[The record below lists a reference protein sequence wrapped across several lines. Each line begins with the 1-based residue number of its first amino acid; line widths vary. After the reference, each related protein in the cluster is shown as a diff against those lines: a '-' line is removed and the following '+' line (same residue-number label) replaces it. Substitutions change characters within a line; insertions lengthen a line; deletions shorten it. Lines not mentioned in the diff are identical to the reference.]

1 MADRRASPRRGDGAS
16 SDGASE
22 ATSLFDGAFRLVIV
36 LGIVLG
42 LLMIVRLLGDAVGSD
57 AKGGSP
63 GAWVA
68 DSADPS
74 RPAATAAAPAAS
86 GPASSPV
93 TSADLAA
100 FLEPVAR
107 PAPPLDLT
115 GPDGLPVSLAGL
127 RGTPTLVFFGYTH
140 CPDVCPAT
148 IGSVGVAIDAF
159 GQGARAVFVSV
170 DPERDTIPW
179 LAEFVRYMPKGF
191 TAITGTPARVKAAA
205 DDWGV
210 RYARVE
216 TGDPAAYS
224 MSHTADVFLVDAAGQ
239 LRAKFPFGTAA
250 ETMTAVLR
258 EVSATTPDPAV
269 TATATP
275 ATSPAAS
282 HVTVSLWPK
291 VESSSVWAGGAS
303 PVILSLSVGA
313 GIRLDDPTLRVTA
326 QLLDSSGARVGNAVD
341 AVAVQPRGIKEVSY
355 VPTMDFPAAGRYQ
368 LAIDAIG
375 ADGTTRSG
383 VVGVTAL
390 DPGGSAALGQPA
402 PTIRT
407 PTPADFGGD
416 PTWVTTD
423 PAPDLRLTQTSTADA
438 LAAGKPFM
446 LVADSIRFKVTP
458 ACGKAI
464 VLARQLIDR
473 WPTTPFI
480 HLEPYRYTVVTTE
493 PVLEGTLADP
503 RLNDAANAWGVG
515 AAPWGVG
522 SMPWVFIVD
531 GSGVVR
537 AKYQG
542 VVGTTDVDVIL
553 SLLAQ
558 GR

>member
-1 MADRRASPRRGDGAS
+1 MADRRAAPGLGDEAT
-16 SDGASE
+16 SDGATE
-22 ATSLFDGAFRLVIV
+22 ATSLFDGAFRLVVV
-36 LGIVLG
+36 LGVVLG
-42 LLMIVRLLGDAVGSD
+42 VLMVARLLGDATGTN
-57 AKGGSP
+57 GGNDSP

-68 DSADPS
+68 ASPHPS
-74 RPAATAAAPAAS
+74 GPSGPAATAAASGPVLSPAAS
-86 GPASSPV
+86 
-93 TSADLAA
+93 ADVSA

-107 PAPPLDLT
+107 PAPALDLT

-216 TGDPAAYS
+216 TGDPATYS
-224 MSHTADVFLVDAAGQ
+224 MSHTADVFLVDAAGR
-239 LRAKFPFGTAA
+239 LRARFPFGT
-250 ETMTAVLR
+250 TP
-258 EVSATTPDPAV
+258 TTPV
-269 TATATP
+269 
-275 ATSPAAS
+275 TSPAATPL
-282 HVTVSLWPK
+282 TVRLWPK

-313 GIRLDDPTLRVTA
+313 GIRLDDPNLRVTA
-326 QLLDSSGARVGNAVD
+326 QLLDPSGARVGD
-341 AVAVQPRGIKEVSY
+341 AVEATAVQPTGVREVSY
-355 VPTMDFPAAGRYQ
+355 VATLDFPTAGRWQ
-368 LAIDAIG
+368 MAVDAIG
-375 ADGTTRSG
+375 ADGATRSG

-390 DPGGSAALGQPA
+390 DPGGSAALGRPA
-402 PTIRT
+402 PTART

-423 PAPDLRLTQTSTADA
+423 PSPDLRLTQTSTTDA

-446 LVADSIRFKVTP
+446 LVVDSIRFKVTP

-464 VLARQLIDR
+464 FLARRLIDR

-480 HLEPYRYTVVTTE
+480 HLEPYRYSVVTSE

-503 RLNDAANAWGVG
+503 RLTDAADAWGVG

-531 GSGVVR
+531 GHGLVR

-553 SLLAQ
+553 SLLAL

>member
-1 MADRRASPRRGDGAS
+1 MADRRSAPSRAD
-16 SDGASE
+16 E

-36 LGIVLG
+36 LGVVLG
-42 LLMIVRLLGDAVGSD
+42 LLMIVRLLGDAVGSE

-68 DSADPS
+68 ASAHPS
-74 RPAATAAAPAAS
+74 GPAATAAAFATAAVPD
-86 GPASSPV
+86 PASSPAAP
-93 TSADLAA
+93 ADLAA

-239 LRAKFPFGTAA
+239 LRAKFPFGTAP

-269 TATATP
+269 AATATP
-275 ATSPAAS
+275 ATLPA
-282 HVTVSLWPK
+282 VTPLTVNLWPK

-313 GIRLDDPTLRVTA
+313 GIRLDDPALRVTA
-326 QLLDSSGARVGNAVD
+326 QLLDPSGARVGNAVE
-341 AVAVQPRGIKEVSY
+341 AIAVQPTGVKAVSY
-355 VPTMDFPAAGRYQ
+355 VPTLDFPAAGRYQ
-368 LAIDAIG
+368 VAIDAIG

-383 VVGVTAL
+383 VVGVSAL

-402 PTIRT
+402 PTVRT

-438 LAAGKPFM
+438 LAAGTPFM

-464 VLARQLIDR
+464 VLARRLIDR

-480 HLEPYRYTVVTTE
+480 HLEPYRYSVITSE

-503 RLNDAANAWGVG
+503 RLTDAAAAWGVG

-522 SMPWVFIVD
+522 SMPWIFIVD
-531 GSGVVR
+531 GNGVVR